1 MRSWRMVVDGWPPP
15 WGWLLDRWAGNCCLL
30 AIHSYGFVSLC
41 LCLSLCTS
49 SLARSYSG
57 HFLMFLVNSSSPF
70 DPYRPFDRPWAPMQ
84 VAWLETGACNW
95 FQRNVSWYTL
105 QATWSPER
113 FLNRTKGCRN
123 SVCRFSWHG
132 ITLSTYQSVAAL
144 VHLAN
149 SSCSPRVLLSWAHE
163 LCQNDAIVCVDKYGA
178 PSQKIGWP

>member
-1 MRSWRMVVDGWPPP
+1 MGVAAGQMGWQ
-15 WGWLLDRWAGNCCLL
+15 LLFTCHPFLRFCISL
-30 AIHSYGFVSLC
+30 SLC

-49 SLARSYSG
+49 SLA
-57 HFLMFLVNSSSPF
+57 NSSSPF
-70 DPYRPFDRPWAPMQ
+70 DPHRPFDRPWAPMQ

-132 ITLSTYQSVAAL
+132 ITLSTDQSVAAL
-144 VHLAN
+144 VQLAN
-149 SSCSPRVLLSWAHE
+149 SSRSARVLLLWAHE
-163 LCQNDAIVCVDKYGA
+163 LCQNDATVCVDKYGD